1 MMAGFTP
8 PRCNI
13 KNVTHCKDGDNFW
26 NSKGKTGKMSYLCRK
41 KEGKMKFRDFDTHQ
55 LSWFV
60 RLLVGITLVQSIV
73 ILYLLSSVILQA
85 R

>member
-1 MMAGFTP
+1 MGGYHSAHVD
-8 PRCNI
+8 I
-13 KNVTHCKDGDNFW
+13 YNVTHCKDGDNFW
-26 NSKGKTGKMSYLCRK
+26 NGKGKTGKMSYLCRK
-41 KEGKMKFRDFDTHQ
+41 KEGRMKFRDFDTHQ

-73 ILYLLSSVILQA
+73 IIYLLLSAILQA

>member
-1 MMAGFTP
+1 
-8 PRCNI
+8 
-13 KNVTHCKDGDNFW
+13 
-26 NSKGKTGKMSYLCRK
+26 
-41 KEGKMKFRDFDTHQ
+41 MKFRDFDTHQ

-85 R
+85 Q